1 MKTRVFMRNTCIYE
15 KHVYLWK
22 TRVFMRN
29 TCIYGKH
36 VYLWKTRVLKTR
48 VLTL

>member
-1 MKTRVFMRNTCIYE
+1 MKNTCIYE

-22 TRVFMRN
+22 TRVFMEN
-29 TCIYGKH
+29 TCIYEKH
-36 VYLWKTRVLKTR
+36 VYLRKTRVLKETR